1 MPRIFFVIITAFGF
15 AMSNSH
21 ADLPKPNV
29 AAFNVDGLTLSM
41 SVDEFRQLSPEAQF
55 IEQTA
60 ARYCY
65 GEEVNIDSLSRLD
78 AIVRRGEATVHIT
91 FDYKFFGQRISQI
104 KSVEVIEFDPS
115 RFTSLRDRL
124 VRLYGPITGMKYPHK
139 MDPAGLI
146 VGFEWEQRGVA
157 YLSVTI
163 HRDHAS
169 ESDPNR
175 QTTFLTRSL
184 PDLEDQRKAAAYY
197 RDAVHNFRE
206 NCARR

>member
-1 MPRIFFVIITAFGF
+1 
-15 AMSNSH
+15 
-21 ADLPKPNV
+21 
-29 AAFNVDGLTLSM
+29 M
-41 SVDEFRQLSPEAQF
+41 SVDEFRQLYPEAQF

-65 GEEVNIDSLSRLD
+65 GEEVNIGSLSRLD

-91 FDYKFFGQRISQI
+91 FDYKFFGRRISQI
-104 KSVEVIEFDPS
+104 KNVEVIEFDPS

-124 VRLYGPITGMKYPHK
+124 VRLYGPYTGMKYPHK

-157 YLSVTI
+157 YLSITI

-169 ESDPNR
+169 ESGPIR
-175 QTTFLTRSL
+175 QTTLLTRSL
-184 PDLEDQRKAAAYY
+184 PDMEDQRKAAASLLIMTCMTKPIEQTST
-197 RDAVHNFRE
+197 DDLVAWIGAAEPDSTGME
-206 NCARR
+206 NALL